1 MAFRAL
7 NWESMKEMGLN
18 DEEVQDAFQAA
29 VFVFFVQSV
38 LIGIL
43 AIIVF
48 TSSEGFSI
56 TLPSVSYTHI
66 AIIHQCA
73 WRPFRLFNPHALAS
87 GG

>member
-56 TLPSVSYTHI
+56 ILP
-66 AIIHQCA
+66 
-73 WRPFRLFNPHALAS
+73 
-87 GG
+87 